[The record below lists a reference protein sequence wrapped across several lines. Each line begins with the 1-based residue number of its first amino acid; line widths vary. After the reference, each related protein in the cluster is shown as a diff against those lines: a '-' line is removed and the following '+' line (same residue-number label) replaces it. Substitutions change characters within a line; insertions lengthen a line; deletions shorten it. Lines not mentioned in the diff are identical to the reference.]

1 MKNRGSSL
9 AKISSQTVFELAK
22 GRLYEWEKELA
33 KVNKRI
39 EDSKEEFNRQNW
51 FYKMCHEWCGS
62 YKDYTAQEW
71 AEQQIIRAE
80 NLMRISSHTEEPVYL
95 TPSDGAFLR
104 LTRDG

>member
-1 MKNRGSSL
+1 MKDRGSSL

-22 GRLYEWEKELA
+22 KALYEWEKELA
-33 KVNKRI
+33 TVNKRL
-39 EDSKEEFNRQNW
+39 EDSKEKFNQQNL
-51 FYKMCHEWCGS
+51 FFKMCNQWCGS
-62 YKDYTAQEW
+62 YKDYVSQEW
-71 AEQQIIRAE
+71 CEEQVVRAE